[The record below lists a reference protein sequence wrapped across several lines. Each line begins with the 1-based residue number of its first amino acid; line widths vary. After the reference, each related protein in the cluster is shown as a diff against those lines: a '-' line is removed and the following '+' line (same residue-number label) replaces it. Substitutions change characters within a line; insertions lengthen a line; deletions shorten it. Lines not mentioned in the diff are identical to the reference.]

1 MRERRWLN
9 GVPKRSHFLASV
21 IDAVDPV
28 RVMILSDLRVLF
40 YETFGQMP
48 GAFVAR
54 GDIEDAI
61 LYQAQADAYELAE
74 IQMPERVAL
83 ACREAIDRAKLKG
96 NSEMVKKSA
105 LLEKL
110 DTASK
115 KPTTAPKKEK
125 KGAVNKGAAP
135 EKKAPRKKRT
145 AEPIDDL
152 AAVLSGMD
160 VSALVIL
167 AKNLGL
173 KDVDRYKKLP
183 NAGLA
188 RMTVGNRIRGFV
200 RRGEISITKVK
211 AAVKAVK

>member
-96 NSEMVKKSA
+96 NSEMAKKSA

-115 KPTTAPKKEK
+115 KPTSAPKKKE
-125 KGAVNKGAAP
+125 AVEETAP
-135 EKKAPRKKRT
+135 EKKVPRKKRT

-152 AAVLSGMD
+152 AAVLSGMN
-160 VSALVIL
+160 VSALVAL

>member
-28 RVMILSDLRVLF
+28 RVMVLSDLRVLF

-54 GDIEDAI
+54 EDIEDAI

-96 NSEMVKKSA
+96 NSEMAKKSA

-115 KPTTAPKKEK
+115 KPTSAPKKKE
-125 KGAVNKGAAP
+125 AVEETAP
-135 EKKAPRKKRT
+135 EKKVPRKKRT

-152 AAVLSGMD
+152 AAVLSGMN
-160 VSALVIL
+160 VSALVAL